1 MSEVTLINADE
12 TTPFNEH
19 NLDSVLSNP
28 DYARHRQALLKRCHD
43 GKRPLQPATAG
54 APLGDLEEDLLLLCL
69 QGQGALCGLL
79 DAEPA
84 SPLQRCRTRYAS
96 CAAPRDVGCRNAA
109 CLLQGLQH
117 AQMLPPHH
125 GQAAVVHVGKACDFL
140 KLLPF
145 CDATRAASPTMQAGL
160 GCPWYCLCCWRYGTQ
175 RSLALAAGSLQPPA
189 PCRRMHCSERSW
201 GWRSTLLRVRPVS
214 LLPCCCHGM
223 SFCTDMTRQLRDGAS
238 WGHTLLTLAPEAEL
252 GFAPT

>member
-1 MSEVTLINADE
+1 MSSAPNGEGSPVPRRANGNGLLAECTASQDAEVEMSEVTLINADE

-96 CAAPRDVGCRNAA
+96 CA
-109 CLLQGLQH
+109 
-117 AQMLPPHH
+117 
-125 GQAAVVHVGKACDFL
+125 
-140 KLLPF
+140 
-145 CDATRAASPTMQAGL
+145 
-160 GCPWYCLCCWRYGTQ
+160 
-175 RSLALAAGSLQPPA
+175 GS
-189 PCRRMHCSERSW
+189 
-201 GWRSTLLRVRPVS
+201 T
-214 LLPCCCHGM
+214 
-223 SFCTDMTRQLRDGAS
+223 
-238 WGHTLLTLAPEAEL
+238 
-252 GFAPT
+252 